1 MTYEIE
7 FTARATK
14 DLRALD
20 PDTARRIV
28 QKVGDLRD
36 GLTGDVKAL
45 TNFNAGYRLRVG
57 DYRVLFDIDARE
69 GSDRIKINVIVVQ
82 RVRHRREVY
91 R

>member
-7 FTARATK
+7 FTQRATK

-20 PDTARRIV
+20 AEAARRIV
-28 QKVGDLRD
+28 RKISELRE

-45 TNFNAGYRLRVG
+45 VNFSTGYRLRVG
-57 DYRVLFDIDARE
+57 DYRVLFDIEARE
-69 GSDRIKINVIVVQ
+69 GGDKIRISVIVVQ